1 VNFRVKSV
9 FLALICLGAFI
20 SASGQKQASVYGIP
34 VGPGQAEG
42 YPIRQVVILLH
53 REGRTLLTDS
63 LETDAFYQAFGLK
76 PGTSFRQDQMD
87 LAIRRIQREPDIRTS
102 RYELFTTEFTSPLT
116 IVIHVDFL
124 KPGESKLVD
133 GRKGMLPSASAR
145 GFPLIV
151 ETDRAKLTFILNGAI
166 GAYHDEN
173 AFFSKG
179 PEFTKGNPV
188 ATNPAVKGNRFWG
201 EFNLEPGIAG
211 ITQLGHTKLFPY
223 GAISYMITGRNAS
236 DIYTNG
242 GALYGAIE
250 RLYAGVVIPRIGKN
264 KEINIDLSAG
274 RQFFQLNDGFLIARF
289 SGSANAGERASVY
302 LNSRTTFQMTGL
314 AKIQK
319 GKFLLQGFYL
329 EPQELFK
336 DRQTNTRYLGG
347 VFNYNNNK
355 NIDAGISYIS
365 IPHSSASY
373 STPQGKIPKKG
384 MYIINPKLWLTD
396 IGQTGIFLKSE
407 YAFQSH
413 TRADMRSNAWY
424 MGAGV
429 RKKDWQYSPSLYYRY
444 AYMKGDDSAS
454 QRYERFDPILTGGLG
469 NWVQGINFRKVVGN
483 GNFISHRVELK
494 ANLTRSFELSFDY
507 FFLQAD
513 SYSNLGGLAP
523 ISRLKAK
530 NFGQEV
536 TLGSRYFINSHFML
550 LTVFSWAK
558 PGEAI
563 KQAFDE
569 PVYNWLSLQ
578 AALFMFF

>member
-1 VNFRVKSV
+1 VNNRFKYVLFV
-9 FLALICLGAFI
+9 FVCLGWFLAAGA
-20 SASGQKQASVYGIP
+20 QKQNSVYGIP
-34 VGPGQAEG
+34 VTPEQAEG
-42 YPIRQVVILLH
+42 YPVLHVVILLH
-53 REGRTLLTDS
+53 RDGRAALTDS
-63 LETDAFYQAFGLK
+63 LETAAFYRAFGLR
-76 PGTSFRQDQMD
+76 PSVSFRKDQMD
-87 LAIRRIQREPDIRTS
+87 LAIRRILQEPDIRAA
-102 RYELFTTEFTSPLT
+102 RCELFTTEFSSPVT
-116 IVIHVDFL
+116 IVVHVDFL
-124 KPGESKLVD
+124 KPGEAKIVE
-133 GRKGMLPSASAR
+133 GRKGMAPSRSLR
-145 GFPLIV
+145 EFPLIV
-151 ETDRAKLTFILNGAI
+151 ETDRAKLTFILNGAV
-166 GAYHDEN
+166 GAYHEEN

-211 ITQLGHTKLFPY
+211 ISQLGRTRLFPY
-223 GAISYMITGRNAS
+223 AAVSYMITGRNAS

-242 GALYGAIE
+242 GALYGAFE
-250 RLYAGVVIPRIGKN
+250 RLYAGILIPRIGKN
-264 KEINIDLSAG
+264 KDINIDLSAG

-314 AKIQK
+314 MKIHK
-319 GKFLLQGFYL
+319 GKFSLDGFYL

-347 VFNYNNNK
+347 TLNYNNNK
-355 NIDAGISYIS
+355 NLDAGISYIS
-365 IPHSSASY
+365 VPYSAASY
-373 STPQGKIPKKG
+373 STPQGNRAKRG

-396 IGQTGIFLKSE
+396 MAGTGIFLKSE

-413 TRADMRSNAWY
+413 TSEDMRSNAWY
-424 MGAGV
+424 IGAGI
-429 RKKDWQYSPSLYYRY
+429 RKKDWKFRPSLYYRY
-444 AYMKGDDSAS
+444 AYMKGDDSTT
-454 QRYERFDPILTGGLG
+454 QRYERFDPVLTGGLG
-469 NWVQGINFRKVVGN
+469 NWVQGINFRKLVGS
-483 GNFISHRVELK
+483 GNIISHRVELK
-494 ANLTRSFELSFDY
+494 TNLSKVFELTLDY

-513 SYSNLGGLAP
+513 SYSNIGGLAP

-536 TLGSRYFINSHFML
+536 TLGTRYFLNDHFML

-563 KQAFDE
+563 EQAFDE

-578 AALFMFF
+578 ASLFMFF